1 MANSELKPDFG
12 SFRCSRQARMKHE
25 WGKWR
30 CAILNWCQ
38 QIDFPVL
45 PSLFGL
51 LAGLFPKPNSELSI
65 RAMLGT
71 PHRMTAGDLAGL
83 RIPGARVQ
91 SVIADQES
99 NLSHTFVRVN
109 FRDHC

>member
-1 MANSELKPDFG
+1 
-12 SFRCSRQARMKHE
+12 MKNE

-45 PSLFGL
+45 PGLFGL
-51 LAGLFPKPNSELSI
+51 LGGLFPKPNSELST

-71 PHRMTAGDLAGL
+71 PHRMTAEGLAGL
-83 RIPGARVQ
+83 RIPEATVQ
-91 SVIADQES
+91 GVIADQIKFKP
-99 NLSHTFVRVN
+99 HIFQG
-109 FRDHC
+109 